1 MRSYRELVTQT
12 VQDPGEASAYL
23 KASLDDYEQDGNL
36 EAFLLALR
44 TVIEAQGGMTEL
56 ARKTSLNR
64 QNLYRTLSKNGNPR
78 LQTLHEIL
86 HAIGLKLSIEPR
98 SSEKT
103 RSGHTLWVHKQR
115 KETERPLTK
124 GSS

>member
-1 MRSYRELVTQT
+1 MRTYRELVTRT
-12 VQDPGEASAYL
+12 MEDPGEASEYL
-23 KASLDDYEQDGNL
+23 RASLDEYQGDGNL

-64 QNLYRTLSKNGNPR
+64 QNLYRTLSRNGNPR

-86 HAIGLKLSIEPR
+86 NALGLRLSIEQVPTGD
-98 SSEKT
+98 SKKGDPPWT
-103 RSGHTLWVHKQR
+103 TQK
-115 KETERPLTK
+115 KPETERPSK
-124 GSS
+124 AD

>member
-1 MRSYRELVTQT
+1 ME
-12 VQDPGEASAYL
+12 DPEEATEYL
-23 KASLDDYEQDGNL
+23 TASLDGYEGDGNM

-44 TVIEAQGGMTEL
+44 TVIDAQGGMTEL

-86 HAIGLKLSIEPR
+86 NALGLRLSIDRVPPGR
-98 SSEKT
+98 RRKGHPPWTTRKKT
-103 RSGHTLWVHKQR
+103 EM
-115 KETERPLTK
+115 ETPPKTE
-124 GSS
+124 

>member
-1 MRSYRELVTQT
+1 MRTYREFITRT
-12 VQDPGEASAYL
+12 MEDPGEASAYL
-23 KASLDDYEQDGNL
+23 RASLDEYEGDGNL

-44 TVIEAQGGMTEL
+44 TVIDAQGGMTEL

-86 HAIGLKLSIEPR
+86 NALGLRLSIERMPTGDR
-98 SSEKT
+98 RK
-103 RSGHTLWVHKQR
+103 GHPPWTAKKKL
-115 KETERPLTK
+115 ETERPLRTE
-124 GSS
+124 

>member
-1 MRSYRELVTQT
+1 MRTYRELVTRT
-12 VQDPGEASAYL
+12 MEDPGEASEYL
-23 KASLDDYEQDGNL
+23 RASLDEYEGDGNL

-64 QNLYRTLSKNGNPR
+64 QNLYRTLSKSGNPR

-86 HAIGLKLSIEPR
+86 NALGLRLSIEQLPIGGR
-98 SSEKT
+98 
-103 RSGHTLWVHKQR
+103 R
-115 KETERPLTK
+115 KESPPWTTKKKTETEIPSKTE
-124 GSS
+124 

>member
-23 KASLDDYEQDGNL
+23 KASLDDYERDGNL

-64 QNLYRTLSKNGNPR
+64 QNLYRALSKNGNPR
-78 LQTLHEIL
+78 IQTLHEIL
-86 HAIGLKLSIEPR
+86 HAIGLKLSIEPM
-98 SSEKT
+98 SSESTSNEHT
-103 RSGHTLWVHKQR
+103 RWVHEQR
-115 KETERPLTK
+115 KETKSPLTK